1 MPSPQPV
8 GVLAQISGVIL
19 AHGPTGGGNEDGEG
33 DLACIERILVLE
45 EKVGGCWRRRG
56 WGWDSGSVSRMV
68 FVQCSPL

>member
-45 EKVGGCWRRRG
+45 EKGVGVGFRKC
-56 WGWDSGSVSRMV
+56 
-68 FVQCSPL
+68 